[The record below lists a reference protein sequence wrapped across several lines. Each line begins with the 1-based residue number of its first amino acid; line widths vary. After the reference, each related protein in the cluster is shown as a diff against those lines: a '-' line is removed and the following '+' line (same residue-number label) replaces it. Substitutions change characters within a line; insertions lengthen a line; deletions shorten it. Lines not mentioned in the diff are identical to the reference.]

1 MPNFLKPILALVIS
15 ILIFAGYIYLADAH
29 LLDFVQTRFYNPA
42 VINSYV
48 KENSLDAQIT
58 QDHISALQEN
68 FSQILKEPA
77 VRSSF
82 LYNQSAE
89 DIYQRSRIFGI
100 LLESTAGLQYV
111 QFVDSNGLRIHF
123 STLTRDIISQSS
135 GSTAYRNYNEDRLSL
150 PYEAL
155 SVPSG
160 TPSRFTMDEQND
172 RIIFSYPFYDAMDI
186 HRGTAFFY
194 VSIRSIAERLI
205 AEGRLKISDGIS
217 VIASPAGIL
226 LGSPEVSKADILG
239 KVSEIWNEGN
249 REQLKQ
255 RVTFDAEDSAVSF
268 SLISLKTDSGLFF
281 GRLINDSLFFI
292 SEPMKLILK
301 LSMFLTFFLALFF
314 LLNIKP
320 NPVTLVRNRIKHLRD
335 NLFEKLYVNKSGQE
349 RIRWILELEQRR
361 DEIRKELKRKLKLR
375 PRQEA
380 VINGI
385 IDKSWDELLSVLKS
399 GSGQTAANIVTAEA
413 KLPKQTEID
422 EIEPLEEIGEAE
434 AIEEIGE
441 AEEID
446 EVEALEEIGET
457 EEIDEVEA
465 LEEIGEAEEIEEAEA
480 LEEIDEV
487 EEIGEAE
494 ALEEIIEEAEALEE
508 ISDDIIAEEE
518 NIIDTALREALETD
532 KTHKGLLQRAS
543 EFIAQKGKGLLALA
557 SRKVPARGQGL
568 LKRASSVRPAS
579 SRGLLA
585 RGTLLQEASR
595 QMAAEVRKANEAAIH
610 SALLS
615 VHEYNEYFKNEDGGD
630 LFDDFDIVS
639 PSSMFSSL
647 KK

>member
-375 PRQEA
+375 PGQET
-380 VINGI
+380 VVNSI
-385 IDKSWDELLSVLKS
+385 IDKSWDELLTVLKS
-399 GSGQTAANIVTAEA
+399 GSVVVKPATVEVKKPAHD
-413 KLPKQTEID
+413 EID
-422 EIEPLEEIGEAE
+422 TL
-434 AIEEIGE
+434 
-441 AEEID
+441 
-446 EVEALEEIGET
+446 
-457 EEIDEVEA
+457 
-465 LEEIGEAEEIEEAEA
+465 EEIEEAEA
-480 LEEIDEV
+480 LEEIDEAEEM
-487 EEIGEAE
+487 EEIE
-494 ALEEIIEEAEALEE
+494 ALEEIVEAAEIIEEVEALEE
-508 ISDDIIAEEE
+508 IDELEEIEEAEPLKEEIDELEEIQEALDE
-518 NIIDTALREALETD
+518 NIIDAALREALETD
-532 KTHKGLLQRAS
+532 NNRKGLLRRAG
-543 EFIAQKGKGLLALA
+543 EFVGKKSRGLLALA
-557 SRKVPARGQGL
+557 SRKVQSDLIQEKPSGQTARKG
-568 LKRASSVRPAS
+568 K
-579 SRGLLA
+579 GLLA
-585 RGTLLQEASR
+585 RGTALQEKQRGKGLLAAASR
-595 QMAAEVRKANEAAIH
+595 KINAAEYKPQGKGLL
-610 SALLS
+610 ALAC
-615 VHEYNEYFKNEDGGD
+615 VHEHNELKDD
-630 LFDDFDIVS
+630 LYESDDELGSFDIVS
-639 PSSMFSSL
+639 PFSSMFTSL